1 MKTINDIVYN
11 LIEETPIKRYLEKD
25 SSLIVSKQVKDE
37 FGLINDKIEFHIYDF
52 NRNLLQSKYEYK
64 NYRVEDSY
72 TSNSNQTQTLYF
84 NPVVDVLESGYK
96 YGSYI
101 LVYNF
106 FRTLFS
112 KDLFIKEISSDRTEL
127 RLASNSISDSF
138 VEANALLIINEI
150 NRDPYLK
157 DYLLNFGDNNVALVL
172 NLALDNTFQNKEIL
186 IKLYEPLDEQFDLKS
201 ICSIDEEITSAH
213 EIDIE
218 LDKIFKT
225 DPPKKLRGA
234 NFDIDLDD
242 RHQLETQYENK
253 TQLLSNL
260 SYSSSLNNVLLKKSY
275 EINLDYSNF
284 NDFVH
289 FGSAKERVLNFYYK
303 VNLIETLQT
312 RLKTTNIS
320 GSGYNLQN
328 KTLTQQNI
336 KNIFEKFDG
345 YENYL
350 YTQFPTISGSLYST
364 TSSQAQTW
372 LGSDDVNS
380 IYYGALLNSA
390 SLYDEENKNNLVYSI
405 PEYLRIDEQNKPYE
419 IFLNMVGQHFDQIW
433 TYIKKSTDIYKA
445 NNNLEKGISKDLVYE
460 VLKNFGIKI
469 YNTNDYSFFDSFKT
483 SQISSSLAIDDVF
496 TYSNEDLDSE
506 LYKRIYHNLP
516 YLLKTKGTERGIR
529 SLMSIYG
536 IPDTIY
542 RINEFGGFEK
552 ENLTTVNSDSFSNYS
567 LKIVSGSYISTSF
580 KTSGSLELPHS
591 LHLRYKSKISQSQ
604 NLFRIYSGSTD
615 FVKIDFINISGINS
629 NVRLTVISGSNTYSS
644 ITPSVPILSGN
655 YFDFNVNFEP
665 SKVVLNVQTNID
677 GKVGYD
683 VTSSLSFTNYYN
695 TLNLNNSLI
704 FRTGTNLTG
713 SIQSL
718 QFHSSSKSN
727 LEIDAHT
734 LNPISTE
741 PYSSLLKEFPLGSD
755 FKKYNHS
762 VTSSLNGVTYTN
774 FSSSSYSINY
784 ENIYYNSPNVGIR
797 TVVNDKINYTT
808 SSLEDNILSAVK
820 SFQNKD
826 VYKTNTLN
834 LLEIAFSPTYEINE
848 DIISAY
854 GTLNLDNYIGNPQDN
869 YSSSYSDLDV
879 LRNQYFL
886 KYISTYNY
894 QDYFRVVKSLDNSLF
909 KMLKDFVPFRANLST
924 GIIIKQHILER
935 NKIKQLPIE
944 TEFFDWNIQI
954 NPSLLTADFNS
965 LYNIS
970 GSQINYLD
978 EFYVKNYNKY
988 LKSTKK
994 IQTDFT
1000 KSNFNILGEPVLLNI
1015 FDRSDDLSYKFSRHD
1030 GCKVS
1035 SYQENVYTLG
1045 DKSYGKTPNIETYY
1059 GKMGIFTEIITN
1071 PILPSKSFVHLRYLV
1086 DKDGNL
1092 TELNRNNKNI
1102 YEIQNTFKDSSTST
1116 ISLFDNT
1123 KYDSQKSLDGAKD
1136 IFVSGYDYSP
1146 IVYFKQGENNLKFN
1160 YLENQQQTTNTF
1172 LYKNSTNV
1180 DITDKKFVYNIF
1192 SNKVVDSSND
1202 FITGSVY
1209 NETFPYYKIPSDGS
1223 YTFYLK
1229 VPLLITLTKNDSKV
1243 AYSLTLYKNSPLNS
1257 TKVIDRISAEF
1268 TNSFANSPL
1277 KFKSIGNPLSPNEQE
1292 RIRFNNHWSNEINS
1306 LTENLP
1312 FVSNATWSESSS
1324 GTDNI
1329 GFYII
1334 YENSANQLS
1343 GKVYNIAG
1351 EFRDYYYNPTEILF
1365 NLELPTKK
1373 DINSLFLE
1381 NYFNTGDKIYVVL
1394 QQDELNAQENVAN
1407 TVVLKSENRI
1417 SLNAGGEIISQNTSF
1432 INSILGN
1439 KILFNKD
1446 VSNFYNKGVFI
1457 AEESQLYSQ
1466 FGDVNNVFSFRK
1478 GDLISIKNSLD
1489 NRVTTYEI
1497 STVTFYDD
1505 GRIGCYIKDE
1515 FPSNLTSQTFSEIAF
1530 IKKQVDETVVIL
1542 NFKKTKG
1549 STSYGYLI
1557 PSAINPNVLSNINK
1571 INKEVKAKLINENDI
1586 NIIPYGV

>member
-11 LIEETPIKRYLEKD
+11 LIEETPIERYLEKD
-25 SSLIVSKQVKDE
+25 SSLIVSKKVKDE

-84 NPVVDVLESGYK
+84 NPVIDVLESGYK

-101 LVYNF
+101 LIYNF

-127 RLASNSISDSF
+127 RLASNVISDSYI
-138 VEANALLIINEI
+138 EANALLIINEI

-157 DYLLNFGDNNVALVL
+157 DYLLNFGNNNVALVL
-172 NLALDNTFQNKEIL
+172 NVALDNTFQNKEIL

-201 ICSIDEEITSAH
+201 ICSIEEEITSAH
-213 EIDIE
+213 EVDIE
-218 LDKIFKT
+218 LDKIFRT

-234 NFDIDLDD
+234 NYDIDLDNKY
-242 RHQLETQYENK
+242 QLETQYENK
-253 TQLLSNL
+253 TQLLTDL
-260 SYSSSLNNVLLKKSY
+260 SYSSSLSSVLLKKSY

-303 VNLIETLQT
+303 VNLIETFQT
-312 RLKTTNIS
+312 RLSSTNIS
-320 GSGYNLQN
+320 GSDYNLQN
-328 KTLTQQNI
+328 KTLTQQKI
-336 KNIFEKFDG
+336 ENIFQKFDG

-364 TSSQAQTW
+364 TSSQALTW
-372 LGSDDVNS
+372 LGSDDENS

-390 SLYDEENKNNLVYSI
+390 SLYDKENKNNLVYSI
-405 PEYLRIDEQNKPYE
+405 PEYLRIDEQNAPYE

-469 YNTNDYSFFDSFKT
+469 YNTNDYSFFESFKT
-483 SQISSSLAIDDVF
+483 SQISSSLPIDDIF
-496 TYSNEDLDSE
+496 TYSKEDLDSE
-506 LYKRIYHNLP
+506 LYKRLYHNLP

-552 ENLTTVNSDSFSNYS
+552 ENLTTVNSDSISNYS
-567 LKIVSGSYISTSF
+567 LNIISGSFISTSF

-591 LHLRYKSKISQSQ
+591 LHIRYKSQISQSQ
-604 NLFRIYSGSTD
+604 NLFTIYSGSNEFLKVD
-615 FVKIDFINISGINS
+615 FFNVSGTNS
-629 NVRLTVISGSNTYSS
+629 DIKLTVISGSNTFTGS
-644 ITPSVPILSGN
+644 ISTLPILNGN
-655 YFDFNVNFEP
+655 FFNFNVNFEP
-665 SKVVLNVQTNID
+665 SKVVLNIQTNID
-677 GKVGYD
+677 GKVGYNST
-683 VTSSLSFTNYYN
+683 TSLNISSYYN

-704 FRTGTNLTG
+704 FRTGLNLTG
-713 SIQSL
+713 SIQNL
-718 QFHSSSKSN
+718 QFHSSSKSDF
-727 LEIDAHT
+727 EIAAHT
-734 LNPISTE
+734 LNPLSTE
-741 PYSSLLKEFPLGSD
+741 PYSSLLKDFPFGCD
-755 FKKYNHS
+755 FKKYNHLL
-762 VTSSLNGVTYTN
+762 TSSLNGVTYTN
-774 FSSSSYSINY
+774 FTSESYSINY

-808 SSLEDNILSAVK
+808 SSLEDNILSGVK

-869 YSSSYSDLDV
+869 YLENYSDLDV

-886 KYISTYNY
+886 KYISSYNY

-935 NKIKQLPIE
+935 NKIKYIPIE
-944 TEFFDWNIQI
+944 TEFFDWNIGVT
-954 NPSLLTADFNS
+954 PSLVTGSFNEY
-965 LYNIS
+965 YNLS
-970 GSQINYLD
+970 GSEINYLD
-978 EFYVKNYNKY
+978 EFYSKNYNKY
-988 LKSTKK
+988 LKATKK
-994 IQTDFT
+994 LELDFI
-1000 KSNFNILGEPVLLNI
+1000 KSDFNTLGEPVVNNI
-1015 FDRSDDLSYKFSRHD
+1015 FDRTDDLSYRFSRYD

-1035 SYQENVYTLG
+1035 SFQENIYTFG
-1045 DKSYGKTPNIETYY
+1045 DKGYGKLPNIESYY

-1086 DKDGNL
+1086 DKDGKL

-1102 YEIQNTFKDSSTST
+1102 YEVQNTFKDNTTST

-1146 IVYFKQGENNLKFN
+1146 IIYFKSGENNLKFN
-1160 YLENQQQTTNTF
+1160 YLENQQQTSNTF
-1172 LYKNSTNV
+1172 LYKNSTNI

-1192 SNKVVDSSND
+1192 STKVVDDSND
-1202 FITGSVY
+1202 FITGSLI
-1209 NETFPYYKIPSDGS
+1209 NETFPYYRIPSDGS

-1229 VPLLITLTKNDSKV
+1229 VPLLITLSKKDSKV
-1243 AYSLTLYKNSPLNS
+1243 SYSLTLYKNSPLDS
-1257 TKVIDRISAEF
+1257 TKIVDKISAEF
-1268 TNSFANSPL
+1268 TNSFTNSPL

-1292 RIRFNNHWSNEINS
+1292 RIRFNNHWSNEVNS
-1306 LTENLP
+1306 LSENLP
-1312 FVSNATWSESSS
+1312 FISNATWVEKSS
-1324 GTDNI
+1324 GTDTI

-1351 EFRDYYYNPTEILF
+1351 EFRDYYYTPSEVLF

-1373 DINSLFLE
+1373 DENSTFLE
-1381 NYFNTGDKIYVVL
+1381 NYFNTGDKVYVVL
-1394 QQDELNAQENVAN
+1394 QQDELNPQENVPN
-1407 TVVLKSENRI
+1407 TVVLKSDNRI
-1417 SLNAGGEIISQNTSF
+1417 SLNAAGEIISQNTSF
-1432 INSILGN
+1432 INSISGN
-1439 KILFNKD
+1439 KIVFNKD
-1446 VSNFYNKGVFI
+1446 VSNFYNKGIFI
-1457 AEESQLYSQ
+1457 AEESKLYSQ
-1466 FGDVNNVFSFRK
+1466 FGDVNDVFSFKK

-1497 STVTFYDD
+1497 VTVTFYSD

-1515 FPSNLTSQTFSEIAF
+1515 FPSNLTVETFSEIVF
-1530 IKKQVDETVVIL
+1530 IKKQVDETVVVL

-1557 PSAINPNVLSNINK
+1557 PSMINPNVLSNINK